1 MYLEGEGVGGMW
13 IDSLTGGKDMGGGG
27 YLQILWRSNVL
38 RVNQA
43 CNDSYVQ
50 TSSDGLAT
58 KLPFLCPVYGQ
69 VWTANL
75 NYFGLITLML

>member
-1 MYLEGEGVGGMW
+1 MFLEGEGVGGMW
-13 IDSLTGGKDMGGGG
+13 IDSLTGERIWGAGATYKSCGGV
-27 YLQILWRSNVL
+27 VL

-43 CNDSYVQ
+43 CNDTNVQ
-50 TSSDGLAT
+50 TSYDGLAT
-58 KLPFLCPVYGQ
+58 NLHFLCRVYGQ